1 MEKKKGSILIVDDN
15 VQILNSLQL
24 LLKSEFAG
32 ITTLKNPNQIPSVLQ
47 SGNYDIVLL
56 DMNFRSGYNTGNE
69 GLYWLTEI
77 LKRDPQVVVIMIT
90 AYGDIDLAVN
100 AIKRGATDFI
110 SKPWDAEK
118 LIVTLKNSLEIKV
131 SRVEVKKLQGRQ
143 RQLNEDIEKQ
153 FSLFRGV
160 SKKMEHVYRTID
172 KVALTNANVLILGE
186 NGTGK
191 EVIAREIHK
200 RSARAAEIFLSVDM
214 GSISETLFE
223 SEMFGHVKGS
233 FTDAKED
240 RTGRFEAASGGTL
253 FMDEIGNL
261 SMPAQSKLLGVLQN
275 YEITRLGSNNPVKVD
290 FRLISATNKN
300 PAELVHQNLFREDL
314 LFRIN
319 TIQIELPPLRERRE
333 DIPGLADYYMKQ
345 FALKY
350 EKPSLKMTGDTYDA
364 LADYHWPGNIREL
377 KHTIEKAVILC
388 DTDIL
393 KPGDLGLRSSNINL
407 YVAREMNREI
417 GSLSDIER
425 NAIIRALEKFEG
437 NVTKAAK
444 MLEISRTTLY
454 SKARDY
460 GISL

>member
-24 LLKSEFAG
+24 LLKSEFAEVV
-32 ITTLKNPNQIPSVLQ
+32 TLKNPNQIPSVIQ
-47 SGNYDIVLL
+47 SGHFDIVLL
-56 DMNFRSGYNTGNE
+56 DMNFRSGDNTGNE

-90 AYGDIDLAVN
+90 AYGDIELAVN
-100 AIKRGATDFI
+100 AVKRGATDFI

-118 LIVTLKNSLEIKV
+118 LIVTLKNSLEIRQ
-131 SRVEVKKLQGRQ
+131 SRAEVKKLQGRQ
-143 RQLNEDIEKQ
+143 KQLNEDIDKQ
-153 FSLFRGV
+153 FRLFRGV
-160 SKKMEHVYRTID
+160 SKKMEQIYKTID
-172 KVALTNANVLILGE
+172 KVALTDANVLILGE

-200 RSARAAEIFLSVDM
+200 RSARASEIFMSVDM

-233 FTDAKED
+233 FTDARED

-275 YEITRLGSNNPVKVD
+275 SEITRLGTNNPVKVD

-300 PAELVHQNLFREDL
+300 PVELVHLNLFREDL

-319 TIQIELPPLRERRE
+319 TIQIELPPLRERKE
-333 DIPGLADYYMKQ
+333 DIPGLADYFLKQ
-345 FALKY
+345 FASKY
-350 EKPSLKMTGDTYDA
+350 GKSTLKMTGNAYDA
-364 LADYHWPGNIREL
+364 LSDYRWPGNIREL
-377 KHTIEKAVILC
+377 KHTIEKSVILC

-393 KPGDLGLRSSNINL
+393 KPDDLGLKSGNANV
-407 YVAREMNREI
+407 YDARDIDRET

-425 NAIIRALEKFEG
+425 NAIIRALERFDG

-444 MLEISRTTLY
+444 LLEISRTTLY
-454 SKARDY
+454 SKAREY